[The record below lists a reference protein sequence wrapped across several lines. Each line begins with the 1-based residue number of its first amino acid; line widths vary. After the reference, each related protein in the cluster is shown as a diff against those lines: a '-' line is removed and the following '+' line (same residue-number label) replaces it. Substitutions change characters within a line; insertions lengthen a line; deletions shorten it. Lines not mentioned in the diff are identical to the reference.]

1 MTEEQKQF
9 VLERLIPSVECE
21 EGRGFDMKVW
31 IEKWG
36 EYVEEGHNRDLR
48 TRPSCGTV
56 CCLGGLIESL
66 VAATCL
72 HPLSFRE
79 AGKVIGL
86 NPAQSR
92 ILFDENI
99 FWPQPYRSQWMSAF
113 TPGEKAAVAV
123 ALLKEVV
130 RTNAAILVPSDD
142 YEDALL
148 VRMEKYDRR

>member
-9 VLERLIPSVECE
+9 VLERLIPSVERE

-31 IEKWG
+31 FEKWG
-36 EYVEEGHNRDLR
+36 VYVEEGHNRDLR

-56 CCLGGLIESL
+56 CCIGGLIESL
-66 VAATCL
+66 VGTNV
-72 HPLSFRE
+72 PLSFRK
-79 AGKVIGL
+79 AGEIIGL

-113 TPGEKAAVAV
+113 TPGEKAAVAA
-123 ALLKEVV
+123 ALLGEVV
-130 RTNAAILVPSDD
+130 RTNADILSNYIPDEDD
-142 YEDALL
+142 TL
-148 VRMEKYDRR
+148 